1 MARVRAARRTICDA
15 SVMPRIVSG
24 NTNAPTIMT
33 AEHCAEFML
42 AGNATRRADVFV
54 HDNKRRRVRHAP
66 PLHLHHLL
74 QSTPPVRAASRSA
87 IGDAP

>member
-1 MARVRAARRTICDA
+1 MCARLSRHSRGQVIREWRVSTMARVRAARRTICDA

-42 AGNATRRADVFV
+42 AE
-54 HDNKRRRVRHAP
+54 
-66 PLHLHHLL
+66 
-74 QSTPPVRAASRSA
+74 
-87 IGDAP
+87 